1 MQETMQKREYGK
13 ISQFLQKK
21 LPALPQR
28 ILVAVAVT
36 FLPIIILAIAIC
48 GISLFSTAAM
58 MQQSYQRELNQMMV
72 TLSDNLE
79 NARMKYEN
87 ALKSY
92 EDQMEQEDGYE
103 EATSYDIIYDLK
115 QIFKESNWTGVTYVY
130 NRNTGELLMQNVGV
144 VYSGDEAENI
154 RRGLLS
160 GQMLQQAEDKW
171 MLEKV
176 GNQYFVCYR
185 LVYKNI
191 RTGILIDLPDL
202 LNNYLGKDMVKNSK
216 IYFRQEKKTYSYQAD
231 GTFAQIKGQ
240 TWNELLRESLS
251 MRSVYW
257 NDRTVSFTIGIVL
270 ELGTYFGMVP
280 VLYWILLLI
289 SIASLGLMY
298 FLWKMIGMRVI
309 RPMRQLYDAMD
320 HLQQGQGGYR
330 IDLEQVDEG
339 ETFEMQYMFQQFNAM
354 AEEVQKS
361 HLKDT
366 LMLQSELD
374 NLRLQ
379 VNPHMLLNSF
389 NTIYSLAQV
398 KDFATIQEFSLSLVD
413 YFRYVLRETST
424 MVSIAREMDF
434 IKTFIEI
441 QKIRHPDTFTCVYQ
455 VEAAEEE
462 SMIPPLLIENFVEN
476 AMKHALIPGQVIE
489 VLINIHKRDDKLQI
503 SIIDTG
509 RGMSEEMVAELLGDH
524 PYVDAMGKKHIG
536 IYNCRRRLAL
546 FYGTSA
552 SFHIISALG
561 EGTQIWIEVP
571 YQAEEGEKN
580 RETFDRG

>member
-21 LPALPQR
+21 LPTLPQR

-103 EATSYDIIYDLK
+103 EATSYDI
-115 QIFKESNWTGVTYVY
+115 TY
-130 NRNTGELLMQNVGV
+130 
-144 VYSGDEAENI
+144 
-154 RRGLLS
+154 
-160 GQMLQQAEDKW
+160 
-171 MLEKV
+171 
-176 GNQYFVCYR
+176 
-185 LVYKNI
+185 
-191 RTGILIDLPDL
+191 
-202 LNNYLGKDMVKNSK
+202 
-216 IYFRQEKKTYSYQAD
+216 
-231 GTFAQIKGQ
+231 
-240 TWNELLRESLS
+240 
-251 MRSVYW
+251 
-257 NDRTVSFTIGIVL
+257 
-270 ELGTYFGMVP
+270 
-280 VLYWILLLI
+280 
-289 SIASLGLMY
+289 
-298 FLWKMIGMRVI
+298 
-309 RPMRQLYDAMD
+309 
-320 HLQQGQGGYR
+320 
-330 IDLEQVDEG
+330 DLEQVDEG

-455 VEAAEEE
+455 VEAAAEEG
-462 SMIPPLLIENFVEN
+462 MIPPLLIENFVEN
-476 AMKHALIPGQVIE
+476 SMKHALIPGQVIE

-536 IYNCRRRLAL
+536 VYNCRRRLAL